1 MKSPSSVAQA
11 SRLCRAAKSQSID
24 ASETLVLRQVA
35 SEDRWRRWGRFA
47 VVAAATLIL
56 CSCRATN
63 QPPSGPPQAMLDGLP
78 ASAWTGAPPY
88 GEGPAPAAVQGLPR
102 PYQVAGPW
110 SPPGIETPWPVDE
123 YLHDGGDRDA
133 PVAVSPD
140 WEVQGLDLEDTVA
153 HYDSLDGRTF
163 VEASNKV
170 HVYAPRFGSVRTVT
184 RIVESEQV
192 NQPIGVDQPQGVA
205 RSEEL
210 TVPASSLQR
219 YQARGGIS
227 TRMLGAYRARQGDG
241 AISNTLGAQGFQ
253 DTFLPF
259 EDLALIRNG
268 IHQNS
273 DKARLAEGVQ
283 AAIAWSHDL
292 AVQVFLDDQAAAAV
306 TQNERTE
313 EFYTVKDLRDS
324 PKLRLVKVAST
335 QMAQPGEFIDFTL
348 RFDNVGDQPLGNIV
362 LVDNLTTRLE
372 YVPDSAQSS
381 VAAEFSS
388 QPNEGESL
396 VLRWEITDPIDPGQG
411 GIVRFRCRVR

>member
-1 MKSPSSVAQA
+1 
-11 SRLCRAAKSQSID
+11 
-24 ASETLVLRQVA
+24 
-35 SEDRWRRWGRFA
+35 

-56 CSCRATN
+56 CSCRATK
-63 QPPSGPPQAMLDGLP
+63 QPSAGPPQEMLDGLP

-88 GEGPAPAAVQGLPR
+88 GELPAPGALQGLPL

-123 YLHDGGDRDA
+123 YLRDGGDRSA

-153 HYDSLDGRTF
+153 HYDAIDGRTL
-163 VEASNKV
+163 VEPSNKV
-170 HVYAPRFGSVRTVT
+170 HIYAPRFGSVRTVT

-192 NQPIGVDQPQGVA
+192 NQPIGVERPEGLA

-227 TRMLGAYRARQGDG
+227 TRMLGAYRTRQGDG
-241 AISNTLGAQGFQ
+241 AISNTLGAKGFQ

-259 EDLALIRNG
+259 EDLTLIRNG
-268 IHQNS
+268 IHQS
-273 DKARLAEGVQ
+273 ADKARLAEGVQ
-283 AAIAWSHDL
+283 AAVAWSHDL
-292 AVQVFLDDQAAAAV
+292 AVQVFLDAQAAVAV
-306 TQNERTE
+306 AQNERTE
-313 EFYTVKDLRDS
+313 EVYTVKDLRNS

-335 QMAQPGEFIDFTL
+335 QTARPGEFIDFTL

-362 LVDNLTTRLE
+362 LIDNLTTRLE
-372 YVPDSAQSS
+372 YAPDSAQSS
-381 VAAEFSS
+381 VKAEFFA

-396 VLRWEITDPIDPGQG
+396 VLRWEIADPIEPGEG